1 MKTEVFVLMA
11 TIVIIFMNTI
21 GMYPSVVNIMDG
33 YNLKVSYGMLIINIT
48 LIILA
53 IVQAYFVIHIRNNK
67 YSDNIIGGIVI
78 MMSKRDK
85 CSLKLLLLVVV
96 FALIADQSLRY
107 TDIIFSF
114 ISAIAIMS
122 AAISVFLLCW
132 QMYYSRR

>member
-11 TIVIIFMNTI
+11 SIVIIFMNVI

-67 YSDNIIGGIVI
+67 
-78 MMSKRDK
+78 
-85 CSLKLLLLVVV
+85 
-96 FALIADQSLRY
+96 
-107 TDIIFSF
+107 
-114 ISAIAIMS
+114 
-122 AAISVFLLCW
+122 
-132 QMYYSRR
+132 

>member
-11 TIVIIFMNTI
+11 SVVVIALNVI

-67 YSDNIIGGIVI
+67 
-78 MMSKRDK
+78 
-85 CSLKLLLLVVV
+85 
-96 FALIADQSLRY
+96 
-107 TDIIFSF
+107 
-114 ISAIAIMS
+114 
-122 AAISVFLLCW
+122 
-132 QMYYSRR
+132 